1 MMSEL
6 LAGTH
11 PVYAWMDAHPNVAL
25 AIFAVCAFLSMV
37 VA

>member
-1 MMSEL
+1 MLSEL

-11 PVYAWMDAHPNVAL
+11 PVYAWMDEHPYVAL
-25 AIFAVCAFLSMV
+25 AIFAVFAFLSMV

>member
-1 MMSEL
+1 MLSEL

-11 PVYAWMDAHPNVAL
+11 PVYRWADEHPCVAL
-25 AIFAVCAFLSMV
+25 GIFAVCALASMV